1 MKGII
6 TMKIGFSLAAA
17 FAINA
22 VLFGAPVVSNVNVSQ
37 SDCGLVTITYDLN
50 EDAIITMD
58 LQKDGERMSA
68 AKLVGDVHKVVTAGN
83 ECHAYFRSDIV
94 QKGALEG
101 SLPNLTVNV
110 KAWTTGAPPNYMSVD
125 LGGTGLVRYYTSTND
140 LPYPVV
146 SDHYRIHS
154 ILFRRI
160 PAKDVTFNMG
170 SPSGEANRKTNED
183 YHEVTLTNDYY
194 IGVFPV
200 TQGQWRNGIS
210 SDDASQAK
218 GELTSTRLQHV
229 DDGIGAICPVDNA
242 SSVHIW
248 GRNSAVPG
256 LYSCENYM
264 WIWCLRSSTGLV
276 RVRLPTEA
284 EWEFACRAGEGDAT
298 YLPTS
303 NIDNLAWHSGNSG
316 GVTHPV
322 GEKEPNAWGLYDM
335 LGNVWEICADRYA
348 ASLGTSSQTAPFFPY
363 QGTDKVCCGGG
374 YDEPASGCRCA
385 RRGQSGPNY
394 WAASGTEN
402 PHCGFRIVIDLN

>member
-58 LQKDGERMSA
+58 LQKGGERMSA

-83 ECHAYFRSDIV
+83 GCHAYFRSDIV
-94 QKGALEG
+94 QKGMLEG
-101 SLPNLTVNV
+101 ALPDLTVNV

-146 SDHYRIHS
+146 SDHYRIYS

-170 SPSGEANRKTNED
+170 STSATDPERKTNED
-183 YHEVTLTNDYY
+183 YHQVTLTNDYY
-194 IGVFPV
+194 MSVFPI
-200 TQGQWRNGIS
+200 TQGQWRNGINS
-210 SDDASQAK
+210 TDAASAR
-218 GELTSTRLQHV
+218 GGLVSPSLQHL
-229 DDGIGAICPVDNA
+229 DDGIGMICPVDNC
-242 SSVHIW
+242 SSYYVW
-248 GRNSAVPG
+248 GKDANSGPS
-256 LYSCENYM
+256 LYQVENAM
-264 WIWCLRSSTGLV
+264 WIGCLKRSTGLDK
-276 RVRLPTEA
+276 VRLPTEA
-284 EWEFACRAGEGDAT
+284 EWEFACRAGEGNAI
-298 YLPTS
+298 YS
-303 NIDNLAWHSGNSG
+303 SSSIDDLAWHSGNSG

-335 LGNVWEICADRYA
+335 LGNVWEFCADKYV
-348 ASLGTSSQTAPFFPY
+348 ASLGTSAQTAPFNSY
-363 QGTDKVCCGGG
+363 QAAQKTCRGGG
-374 YDEPASGCRCA
+374 YDEVASGCRSA
-385 RRGQSGPNY
+385 RRLDTSGSY
-394 WAASGTEN
+394 WTAYFKVA
-402 PHCGFRIVIDLN
+402 HCGFRIIVGLD